1 MGDTSFIIGYEKFL
15 KSLDIVGRG
24 VLTPPSLWRPP
35 ILPTCSF
42 FKFCPSPS
50 HFLVISS
57 PTPIVLSVVLFLWL
71 SRWSHIWWAVLL
83 NDDMDLHMLS
93 LGTLLP
99 EGPWCVFYA
108 IIKGSSL
115 LRSDIECGFLLVL
128 WFDIT
133 HTQTNR
139 QTHSTLKGQ

>member
-1 MGDTSFIIGYEKFL
+1 MKT
-15 KSLDIVGRG
+15 
-24 VLTPPSLWRPP
+24 P
-35 ILPTCSF
+35 ILPTRSF

-57 PTPIVLSVVLFLWL
+57 PTPTVLSVVLFLWL

-108 IIKGSSL
+108 TSKGSSL
-115 LRSDIECGFLLVL
+115 LRSDMWCGFLLVL

-133 HTQTNR
+133 HKQTDKHTAHSR
-139 QTHSTLKGQ
+139 ASRLTHSYIIYLQHLLCAHSSYLYYIRWLNE